1 LLYSLFVSALA
12 KRLVGKALISFRI

>member
-1 LLYSLFVSALA
+1 LYSLFVSALA